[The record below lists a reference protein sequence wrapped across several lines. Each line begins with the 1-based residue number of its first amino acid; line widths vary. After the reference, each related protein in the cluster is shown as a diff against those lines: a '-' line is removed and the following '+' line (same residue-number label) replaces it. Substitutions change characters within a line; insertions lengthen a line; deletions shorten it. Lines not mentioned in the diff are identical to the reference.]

1 MDIVFLILLFFG
13 SVYLLIKS
21 SDYFVDAASI
31 IADKLGISHFIIGL
45 TLVSIGTSLP
55 ELGAAIV
62 AALSDNSEIVIG
74 NIIGSNIANIAF
86 VLGVG
91 VLIASIK
98 IKKSFFMVDAPLL
111 LIVTSIFIVLGL
123 DGSYNFLD
131 GILLLLLFLFYIA
144 FLLEREDV
152 VSEAAES
159 VEFPRKDHNILLN
172 LSIIGLSIAVLYFSA
187 KGLVF
192 SGVGIASILG
202 ISHST
207 IGLVGIAIG
216 TSLPEL
222 AVTIASAKKGNTEL
236 LLGNVIGS
244 NISNILLIGGI
255 AALITPVIVSYSIM
269 YFIYPILAFVTILL
283 LIFMRLRTE
292 FKQLEG
298 VSFLLIYMFFLV
310 LSVYLGFNA

>member
-1 MDIVFLILLFFG
+1 M
-13 SVYLLIKS
+13 
-21 SDYFVDAASI
+21 
-31 IADKLGISHFIIGL
+31 
-45 TLVSIGTSLP
+45 
-55 ELGAAIV
+55 
-62 AALSDNSEIVIG
+62 
-74 NIIGSNIANIAF
+74 
-86 VLGVG
+86 
-91 VLIASIK
+91 
-98 IKKSFFMVDAPLL
+98 DAPLL
-111 LIVTSIFIVLGL
+111 LLVTSIFIVLGL

-144 FLLEREDV
+144 FLLQREDV
-152 VSEAAES
+152 LTEAAGS
-159 VEFPRKDHNILLN
+159 VEFTRKKHNMLPN
-172 LSIIGLSIAVLYFSA
+172 FSIIGLSIIVLYFSA
-187 KGLVF
+187 KALVY

-222 AVTIASAKKGNTEL
+222 AVTISSAKKGNTEL

-244 NISNILLIGGI
+244 NISNILLIGGV
-255 AALITPVIVSYSIM
+255 AALITPIIVSDSII
-269 YFIYPILAFVTILL
+269 YFIFPILAFVTIMLL
-283 LIFMRLRTE
+283 VFMRLRTE